1 MSPLA
6 TLSAAWTAVYAYLCA
21 YYSVLYA
28 RRRAERE
35 YLAFGLMSGAMA
47 IYALG
52 SCLYLDASSLAQATH
67 AQELQLF
74 GTQAAS
80 AFAVDFAQHMTARHS
95 TRTSRLAYGAAL
107 VFVFANVAHLLIDG
121 SMQPEIETL
130 TLLPSPA
137 AYSPHLTVWGRCALI
152 SAMLFVGY
160 AATQVAVRASTD
172 PDLRIVLGGS
182 LVVLAAGAHDL
193 VVRLTS
199 LRSMYL
205 LEHCYMLFA
214 LTVSYVLLQR
224 FVRTSNALT
233 SRTLEL
239 RRSYNEL
246 RDAQEQLLKREQLAT
261 MGELSAV
268 IAHEV
273 RNPLAIIKNAV
284 SGLHRPTLRDSDRHV
299 LLKILDEEADRLNRL
314 VGDLLAYARPVTPQ
328 RQSVHV
334 EDLVRGAVE
343 LARAAQQRESQL
355 TFDIQ
360 LSASHTI
367 EGDPDLLRQ
376 ALVNVAENAIQA
388 MPDGGTLT
396 VRTEDATLESGPGVA
411 IAIRDTGEGMDTLVR
426 SKATDPFFTTRPT
439 GTGLGLAIVHRL
451 VHSHGGKVQIESTYG
466 SGTTVT
472 ILLPLRSTIRSA
484 RPPNLQKPGKAP
496 PPSMPPQPPR

>member
-1 MSPLA
+1 
-6 TLSAAWTAVYAYLCA
+6 
-21 YYSVLYA
+21 
-28 RRRAERE
+28 
-35 YLAFGLMSGAMA
+35 
-47 IYALG
+47 
-52 SCLYLDASSLAQATH
+52 
-67 AQELQLF
+67 
-74 GTQAAS
+74 
-80 AFAVDFAQHMTARHS
+80 
-95 TRTSRLAYGAAL
+95 
-107 VFVFANVAHLLIDG
+107 
-121 SMQPEIETL
+121 
-130 TLLPSPA
+130 
-137 AYSPHLTVWGRCALI
+137 
-152 SAMLFVGY
+152 
-160 AATQVAVRASTD
+160 
-172 PDLRIVLGGS
+172 
-182 LVVLAAGAHDL
+182 
-193 VVRLTS
+193 
-199 LRSMYL
+199 
-205 LEHCYMLFA
+205 
-214 LTVSYVLLQR
+214 VSYVLLER
-224 FVRTSNALT
+224 FVRTANALT

-246 RDAQEQLLKREQLAT
+246 RDAQEQLLRREQLAT

-284 SGLHRPTLRDSDRHV
+284 SGLHRPTLRESDRQV

-328 RQSVHV
+328 RQTVHI

-343 LARAAQQRESQL
+343 LARAAQQREHQL
-355 TFDIQ
+355 TFDIG
-360 LSASHTI
+360 LSDSHTI

-396 VRTEDATLESGPGVA
+396 VRTQDAALDGAPAVA

-472 ILLPLRSTIRSA
+472 IILPLRSGARSNK
-484 RPPNLQKPGKAP
+484 PPSLQKPSKGAGK
-496 PPSMPPQPPR
+496 

>member
-6 TLSAAWTAVYAYLCA
+6 TLTAAWTAVYAYLCA

-35 YLAFGLMSGAMA
+35 YLAFGLLSGAMA
-47 IYALG
+47 IYSLG
-52 SCLYLDASSLAQATH
+52 ACLYLDATSLAQAAYAH
-67 AQELQLF
+67 ELQLF
-74 GTQAAS
+74 GMLSAS
-80 AFAVDFAQHMTARHS
+80 AFAVDFAHHMTGRQSVRA
-95 TRTSRLAYGAAL
+95 TRLVYGAAI
-107 VFVFANVAHLLIDG
+107 VFVFANVAHLLVDVTA
-121 SMQPEIETL
+121 QPQLETI
-130 TLLPSPA
+130 TLLPSDA
-137 AYSPHLTVWGRCALI
+137 VYSPRLTLLGMLALA
-152 SAMLFVGY
+152 SAMCSVVYSTLQVGLR
-160 AATQVAVRASTD
+160 TSSD
-172 PDLRIVLGGS
+172 PDLRIVLGGA
-182 LVVLAAGAHDL
+182 LIVIAAGAHDL
-193 VVRLTS
+193 LVRLTPV
-199 LRSMYL
+199 RSIYL

-214 LTVSYVLLQR
+214 LAVSYVLLER
-224 FVRTSNALT
+224 FVRTANALT

-246 RDAQEQLLKREQLAT
+246 RDAQEQLLRREQLAT

-284 SGLHRPTLRDSDRHV
+284 SGLHRPTLRETDRQV

-328 RQSVHV
+328 RQTVHI

-343 LARAAQQRESQL
+343 LARAAQQREHQL
-355 TFDIQ
+355 TFDIA
-360 LSASHTI
+360 LTDSHTI

-396 VRTEDATLESGPGVA
+396 VRTEDAKLDTAAAVA

-472 ILLPLRSTIRSA
+472 IILPLRVGSRSA
-484 RPPNLQKPGKAP
+484 RPASMKPGRGSA
-496 PPSMPPQPPR
+496 

>member
-35 YLAFGLMSGAMA
+35 YLAFGLLSGAMA

-52 SCLYLDASSLAQATH
+52 GCLYVDATSLAQATY

-74 GTQAAS
+74 GLMAAS
-80 AFAVDFAQHMTARHS
+80 AFAVDFAHHMSGRQS
-95 TRTSRLAYGAAL
+95 TRATRIVYGASIIA
-107 VFVFANVAHLLIDG
+107 VFANIAHLLVDVSG
-121 SMQPEIETL
+121 RPEQAAITL
-130 TLLPSPA
+130 IPPVA
-137 AYSPHLTVWGRCALI
+137 NFFPHLTLFGAVAMGV
-152 SAMLFVGY
+152 AMLSTAY
-160 AATQVAVRASTD
+160 AAGNIALRQASD
-172 PDLRIVLGGS
+172 PDLRIVLAGG
-182 LVVLAAGAHDL
+182 LFVLLAGAHDL
-193 VVRLTS
+193 IVRVTPM
-199 LRSMYL
+199 RSIYL
-205 LEHCYMLFA
+205 LEHTYMVFA
-214 LTVSYVLLQR
+214 LSVSYVLLER
-224 FVRTSNALT
+224 FVRTANALT

-246 RDAQEQLLKREQLAT
+246 RDAQEQLLRREQLAT

-284 SGLHRPTLRDSDRHV
+284 SGLHRPTLRESDRQV

-328 RQSVHV
+328 RQTVHI

-343 LARAAQQRESQL
+343 LARAAQQREHQL

-360 LSASHTI
+360 LNDSHTI

-396 VRTEDATLESGPGVA
+396 VRTQDAKLDTAPAVA

-472 ILLPLRSTIRSA
+472 IILPLRSGSRSV
-484 RPPNLQKPGKAP
+484 RPQALQKPGASSAP
-496 PPSMPPQPPR
+496 

>member
-6 TLSAAWTAVYAYLCA
+6 TLTAAWTAVYAYLCA

-35 YLAFGLMSGAMA
+35 YLAFGLLSGAMA

-52 SCLYLDASSLAQATH
+52 ACLYIDATSLAQAAY
-67 AQELQLF
+67 AQELQMF
-74 GTQAAS
+74 GVMAAS
-80 AFAVDFAQHMTARHS
+80 AFSVDFAHHMSGRQS
-95 TRTSRLAYGAAL
+95 TRATRVAYGAAI
-107 VFVFANVAHLLIDG
+107 VFVFANIAHLLIDVSAKPDQG
-121 SMQPEIETL
+121 AI
-130 TLLPSPA
+130 TLLPPVA
-137 AYSPHLTVWGRCALI
+137 IWSPHLTTLGLAALL
-152 SAMLFVGY
+152 SAMVSTVY
-160 AATQVAVRASTD
+160 AAVQVALRRTAD
-172 PDLRIVLGGS
+172 PDLRIVLAGG
-182 LVVLAAGAHDL
+182 LVVVVGAAHDL
-193 VVRLTS
+193 IVRITPM
-199 LRSMYL
+199 RSVYL
-205 LEHCYMLFA
+205 LEHTYLVFA
-214 LTVSYVLLQR
+214 LAVSYVLLER
-224 FVRTSNALT
+224 FVRTANALT

-246 RDAQEQLLKREQLAT
+246 RDAQEQLLRREQLAT

-284 SGLHRPTLRDSDRHV
+284 SGLHRPTLRDTDRQV

-328 RQSVHV
+328 RQTVHI

-343 LARAAQQRESQL
+343 LARAAQQREHQL

-360 LSASHTI
+360 LNDSHTI

-396 VRTEDATLESGPGVA
+396 VRTQDAKLEAAAAVS

-472 ILLPLRSTIRSA
+472 IILPLRSGSRSV
-484 RPPNLQKPGKAP
+484 R
-496 PPSMPPQPPR
+496 PPSMQKSNAP